1 MARSSAHKLR
11 AAAHRL
17 ALLLCIFCA
26 VAAGQV
32 ITRSIPAF
40 NASTDNQYY
49 IVLTKYGFDIER
61 IFSSYDNFKTYAGSK
76 TSKGFV
82 FVLNGVNFWRS
93 GVEASFSTS
102 FTLVAG
108 AAPVSFVVSMA
119 HLTNASMAP
128 RGPDLT
134 NARAAGLAFVEV
146 SGLATGFSCLSDAG
160 LNVTVSPTGAGGR
173 AVWVDYSAA
182 VQRLCVYVTRAG
194 EPKPANYLLNISMP
208 HGVEGNCTS
217 ATAPVGFF
225 AAKVGDVMVGVRDW
239 NLTVDLNL
247 PVDHSKGPN
256 TLVVVLSAV
265 LGSVAAIAISTT
277 ALYFY
282 FNSKYRRWSKEQ
294 VKLAKVMR
302 GLPGVPVEIE
312 FGDIKRATK
321 NFHDTMKLGKGG
333 FGAVYRCTL
342 PAAASRTGEAM
353 EVAVKKFTQEVEDQ
367 RYDDFLAEVSII
379 NRLRHRNIVPLV
391 ENGTSSGSYEFAAL
405 YKREVPNDWWSYNK
419 GVPVLVYEYMTN
431 GSLDQH
437 LFRRGGR
444 DNNHDPRDSTMSH
457 WGTRYN
463 IVRDIATGLHYVHHE
478 HEPMVLH
485 RDIKTSNIMLD
496 STFRARLGDFGIAST
511 VAANKSYVTGLAG
524 TFGYI
529 GPDYAM
535 SGKATRQTD
544 IYAFGVLILEV
555 VTGKKNTDVQ
565 PDDAHIT
572 DWVWRL
578 HRHGMLL
585 QAVDSMLT
593 VGDKPDEAIWIDE
606 VERLLLLGLAC
617 TNPNP
622 SNRLSMVEVVQ
633 IINKLVPTP
642 DVPLERPAFVWPPE
656 DWRTCNSMYST
667 AMSDWESSS
676 TNTMDLAL
684 LSRDQPPSATT
695 GDKPLLIVTLGV

>member
-1 MARSSAHKLR
+1 MLP
-11 AAAHRL
+11 L
-17 ALLLCIFCA
+17 LLLCIFCA
-26 VAAGQV
+26 VAAGEV
-32 ITRSIPAF
+32 VTHNIPAF
-40 NASTDNQYY
+40 NAATDDQYY
-49 IVLTKYGFDIER
+49 IQLTKSGLTTSVIGGYDSFL
-61 IFSSYDNFKTYAGSK
+61 SSPGSN
-76 TSKGFV
+76 TSEGFV
-82 FVLNGVNFWRS
+82 LLSNNVDFWRS

-108 AAPVSFVVSMA
+108 AGPVSFAVRGIS
-119 HLTNASMAP
+119 TNIIMAP
-128 RGPDLT
+128 RAPAPA
-134 NARAAGLAFVEV
+134 NASAAGLAFVEV
-146 SGLATGFSCLSDAG
+146 GGLNPGCSCLSDAG
-160 LNVTVSPTGAGGR
+160 LNVTVLPTGAGGR
-173 AVWVDYSAA
+173 TVWVDYRAA
-182 VQRLCVYVTRAG
+182 DEHRLYVYVAGSG
-194 EPKPANYLLNISMP
+194 EPRPANNLLNISMP
-208 HGVEGNCTS
+208 HGVEGNWTT

-239 NLTVDLNL
+239 NLAVDSNL

-265 LGSVAAIAISTT
+265 LGSAAAIAISTI
-277 ALYFY
+277 AVYFY

-312 FGDIKRATK
+312 FGDIKKATK

-379 NRLRHRNIVPLV
+379 NRLRHRNIVPLI
-391 ENGTSSGSYEFAAL
+391 ENGTSSGSYEIAAL
-405 YKREVPNDWWSYNK
+405 YKGQVPNDWWSYNK

-444 DNNHDPRDSTMSH
+444 DNHDPRDATMSH

-485 RDIKTSNIMLD
+485 RDIKTSNIMLE

-555 VTGKKNTDVQ
+555 VTGKKNADVQ

-578 HRHGMLL
+578 HRQGMLL
-585 QAVDSMLT
+585 QAVDGMLT
-593 VGDKPDEAIWIDE
+593 AGDKPDKVILIDE
-606 VERLLLLGLAC
+606 AERLLLLGLAC

-622 SNRLSMVEVVQ
+622 SNRPSMVEVVQ
-633 IINKLVPTP
+633 IINKLAPMP

-656 DWRTCNSMYST
+656 DWHTRNSMYST
-667 AMSDWESSS
+667 TMSDWESSS
-676 TNTMDLAL
+676 TNTMDRVL
-684 LSRDQPPSATT
+684 LSQDQPSSTST
-695 GDKPLLIVTLGV
+695 GEPPLVVKLGV